1 MVWKLS
7 DGTIVNV
14 GTSWVDSNKIR
25 HPSNWGVWSDAEKK
39 AAGLTW
45 TDDVAPHDNRFYSS
59 RKADGTLVEKSLTDV
74 NQVDAKGNKILDPQ
88 GNQIINYGLKTT
100 WINITKQRA
109 NDLLSK
115 SDWEITRKSEKGTAI
130 ASATTTFRDKVRTAC
145 DTIETKI
152 NNCSNLTEFK
162 ALFDAPVDS
171 DGNPTGANA
180 PIYDFPSE

>member
-25 HPSNWGVWSDAEKK
+25 HPSNWGIWSDAEKK

-45 TDDVAPHDNRFYSS
+45 TDDVAPHDDKFYWG
-59 RKADGTLVEKSLTDV
+59 RKEDGSLIERALDDADAVDDDGNKVKDADGNVIVIE
-74 NQVDAKGNKILDPQ
+74 
-88 GNQIINYGLKTT
+88 GLKTI
-100 WINITKQRA
+100 WIKKTKQRA

-152 NNCSNLTEFK
+152 NNCSDLDAFK
-162 ALFDAPVDS
+162 ALFDCPVDS
-171 DGNPTGANA
+171 NGDVSGPA
-180 PIYDFPSE
+180 PIDDFPKET

>member
-45 TDDVAPHDNRFYSS
+45 TDDVAPHDDKFYWG
-59 RKADGTLVEKSLTDV
+59 RKEDGSLIERAIDDEDAV
-74 NQVDAKGNKILDPQ
+74 DEDGNKKKDSNGNQV
-88 GNQIINYGLKTT
+88 INYGLKSV
-100 WINITKQRA
+100 WIKITKQRA

-115 SDWEITRKSEKGTAI
+115 SDWEVTRKAEKGTAI
-130 ASATTTFRDKVRTAC
+130 ASATATFRDKVRTAC
-145 DTIETKI
+145 NTIETKI
-152 NNCSNLTEFK
+152 NACSSFADFK
-162 ALFDAPVDS
+162 ALFDCPVDS
-171 DGNPTGANA
+171 KGDVSGPA
-180 PIYDFPSE
+180 PIDDFPSE

>member
-45 TDDVAPHDNRFYSS
+45 TDDVAPHDDKFYWG
-59 RKADGTLVEKSLTDV
+59 RKEDGSLIEKALADADA
-74 NQVDAKGNKILDPQ
+74 VDEEGNKSKDPQ

-115 SDWEITRKSEKGTAI
+115 SDWEITRKAEKGTAI

-145 DTIETKI
+145 NTIETKI
-152 NNCSNLTEFK
+152 NGCSSFADFK
-162 ALFDAPVDS
+162 ALFDCPVDS
-171 DGNPTGANA
+171 NGDVSGPA
-180 PIYDFPSE
+180 PIDDFPSE

>member
-1 MVWKLS
+1 MVWKKS
-7 DGTIVNV
+7 DGTIVNI
-14 GTSWVDSNKIR
+14 GKSWIQGSIR

-45 TDDVAPHDNRFYSS
+45 TDDVAPHDDKFYWG
-59 RKADGTLVEKSLTDV
+59 RKEDGSLIEKALADADA
-74 NQVDAKGNKILDPQ
+74 VDEEGNKSKDPD

-145 DTIETKI
+145 NTIETNI
-152 NNCSNLTEFK
+152 NKCSSLDDFK
-162 ALFDAPVDS
+162 KLFVAPT
-171 DGNPTGANA
+171 DGNGKVTGKA
-180 PIYDFPSE
+180 PIDDFPDEV